1 MKRIKNNPFRSLMIH
16 FIQLIF
22 LPIYITS
29 CSIQTEP
36 DLATVNGD
44 RIILS
49 DFLPKYASFLSKTYQ
64 KDNLSNR
71 YAFLN
76 SLIDEKLILD
86 HASEAGLDNDPDMI
100 YEKEKIHDQ
109 LLLNDYYDIKIIN
122 DIHITNNELRILF
135 KYYKTRLHV
144 RHLYA
149 PDIKTIIDI
158 ADKIGSGVSWE
169 YLAKTCFEDSVL
181 KNNGGDLGW
190 YKMGELDPA
199 FEIAAYGLSDG
210 EISEPIKTRNGYS
223 IIQVIEKEKDI
234 LLTEDD
240 YQLNK
245 DWLEQMA
252 VRYKMMPKL
261 RKFTDS
267 IVVDLA
273 IEFNDKGLLDLLD
286 GLNENQDDRLSYRNS
301 PVLTVKGDKPLTVE
315 DCIAY
320 FSKLSD
326 KQFKRINSVET
337 LKTVLS
343 GILARDKMIKD
354 AKDLLLHKSRSFQEI
369 LKQEYTSLILKETMS
384 EINRS
389 VDVNWQEEYFKFRN
403 GLVVK
408 SKISIDS
415 TQVRSFPMVVEASL

>member
-16 FIQLIF
+16 FIKLIF

-36 DLATVNGD
+36 DLATVNGE

-86 HASEAGLDNDPDMI
+86 HANEAGLDNDPDMI

-158 ADKIGSGVSWE
+158 ADKIASGVPWE

-252 VRYKMMPKL
+252 VRYKMLPKL

-301 PVLTVKGDKPLTVE
+301 PVLMVKGDKLLTVE

-389 VDVNWQEEYFKFRN
+389 VNVNWQEEYFKFQN

-415 TQVRSFPMVVEASL
+415 AQVRSFPMVMEASL

>member
-16 FIQLIF
+16 FIKLIF

-36 DLATVNGD
+36 DLATVNGE

-158 ADKIGSGVSWE
+158 ADKIASGVPWE

-301 PVLTVKGDKPLTVE
+301 PVLMVKGDKLLTVE

-389 VDVNWQEEYFKFRN
+389 VDVNWQEEYFKFQN

-415 TQVRSFPMVVEASL
+415 TQVRSFPMVMEASL

>member
-389 VDVNWQEEYFKFRN
+389 VNVNWQEEYFKFQN

-415 TQVRSFPMVVEASL
+415 AQVRSFPMVMEASL

>member
-1 MKRIKNNPFRSLMIH
+1 
-16 FIQLIF
+16 
-22 LPIYITS
+22 
-29 CSIQTEP
+29 
-36 DLATVNGD
+36 
-44 RIILS
+44 
-49 DFLPKYASFLSKTYQ
+49 
-64 KDNLSNR
+64 
-71 YAFLN
+71 
-76 SLIDEKLILD
+76 
-86 HASEAGLDNDPDMI
+86 
-100 YEKEKIHDQ
+100 
-109 LLLNDYYDIKIIN
+109 
-122 DIHITNNELRILF
+122 
-135 KYYKTRLHV
+135 
-144 RHLYA
+144 
-149 PDIKTIIDI
+149 
-158 ADKIGSGVSWE
+158 
-169 YLAKTCFEDSVL
+169 
-181 KNNGGDLGW
+181 
-190 YKMGELDPA
+190 
-199 FEIAAYGLSDG
+199 
-210 EISEPIKTRNGYS
+210 
-223 IIQVIEKEKDI
+223 
-234 LLTEDD
+234 
-240 YQLNK
+240 
-245 DWLEQMA
+245 
-252 VRYKMMPKL
+252 MPKL

-286 GLNENQDDRLSYRNS
+286 GLNENQDDRLSYQNS
-301 PVLTVKGDKPLTVE
+301 SVLMVKGDKPLTVE

>member
-301 PVLTVKGDKPLTVE
+301 SVLMVKGDKPLTVE

-415 TQVRSFPMVVEASL
+415 TQVRSFQMVVEASL

>member
-415 TQVRSFPMVVEASL
+415 TQVRSFQMVVEASL

>member
-158 ADKIGSGVSWE
+158 ADKIASGVPWE

-223 IIQVIEKEKDI
+223 IIQVIEKERDI

-301 PVLTVKGDKPLTVE
+301 PVLMVKGDKLLTVE

>member
-301 PVLTVKGDKPLTVE
+301 SVLMVKGDKPLTVE

>member
-301 PVLTVKGDKPLTVE
+301 SVLMVKGDKPLTVE
-315 DCIAY
+315 NCIAY

-369 LKQEYTSLILKETMS
+369 LKQEYTSLILKETMN

>member
-16 FIQLIF
+16 FIKLIF
-22 LPIYITS
+22 LPIYIMS

-158 ADKIGSGVSWE
+158 ADKIASGVPWE

-301 PVLTVKGDKPLTVE
+301 PVLMVKGDKLLTVE

-389 VDVNWQEEYFKFRN
+389 VNVNWQEEYFKFQN

-415 TQVRSFPMVVEASL
+415 AQVRSFPMVMEASL

>member
-16 FIQLIF
+16 FIKLIF

-158 ADKIGSGVSWE
+158 ADKIASGVPWE

-301 PVLTVKGDKPLTVE
+301 PVLMVKGDKLLTVE

-389 VDVNWQEEYFKFRN
+389 VDVNWQEEYFKFQN

-415 TQVRSFPMVVEASL
+415 AQVRSFPMVMEASL

>member
-16 FIQLIF
+16 FIKLIF

-36 DLATVNGD
+36 DLATVNGE

-158 ADKIGSGVSWE
+158 ADKIASGVPWE

-252 VRYKMMPKL
+252 VRYKMLPKL

-301 PVLTVKGDKPLTVE
+301 PVLMVKGDKLLTVE

-389 VDVNWQEEYFKFRN
+389 VNVNWQEEYFKFQN

-415 TQVRSFPMVVEASL
+415 AQVRSFPMVMEASL

>member
-16 FIQLIF
+16 FIKLIF

-36 DLATVNGD
+36 DLATVNGE

-86 HASEAGLDNDPDMI
+86 HANEAGLDNDPDMI

-158 ADKIGSGVSWE
+158 ADKIASGVPWE

-252 VRYKMMPKL
+252 VRYKMLPKL

-301 PVLTVKGDKPLTVE
+301 PVLMVKGDKLLTVE

>member
-1 MKRIKNNPFRSLMIH
+1 MIH

-158 ADKIGSGVSWE
+158 ADKIASGVPWE

-252 VRYKMMPKL
+252 VRYKMLPKL

-301 PVLTVKGDKPLTVE
+301 PVLMVKGDKLLTVE

-389 VDVNWQEEYFKFRN
+389 VDVNWQEEYFKFQN

-415 TQVRSFPMVVEASL
+415 TQVRSFQMVVEASL

>member
-16 FIQLIF
+16 FIKLIF

-158 ADKIGSGVSWE
+158 ADKIASGVPWE

-301 PVLTVKGDKPLTVE
+301 PVLMVKGDKLLTVE

-389 VDVNWQEEYFKFRN
+389 VNVNWQEEYFKFQN

-415 TQVRSFPMVVEASL
+415 TQVRSFPMVMEASL

>member
-122 DIHITNNELRILF
+122 DIHISNNELRILF

-301 PVLTVKGDKPLTVE
+301 SVLMVKGDKPLTVE

>member
-158 ADKIGSGVSWE
+158 ADKIASGVPWE

-252 VRYKMMPKL
+252 VRYKMLPKL

-301 PVLTVKGDKPLTVE
+301 PVLMVKGDKLLTVE

>member
-301 PVLTVKGDKPLTVE
+301 PVLMVKGDKPLTVE

>member
-301 PVLTVKGDKPLTVE
+301 PVLMVKGDKPLTVE

-415 TQVRSFPMVVEASL
+415 TQVRSFQMVVEASL

>member
-301 PVLTVKGDKPLTVE
+301 PVLMVKGDKPLTVE

-369 LKQEYTSLILKETMS
+369 LKQEYTSLILKETMN

>member
-16 FIQLIF
+16 FIKLIF

-86 HASEAGLDNDPDMI
+86 HANEAGLDNDPDMI

-158 ADKIGSGVSWE
+158 ADKIASGVPWE

-252 VRYKMMPKL
+252 VRYKMLPKL

-301 PVLTVKGDKPLTVE
+301 PVLMVKGDKLLTVE

-389 VDVNWQEEYFKFRN
+389 VDVNWQEEYFKFQN

-415 TQVRSFPMVVEASL
+415 AQVRSFPMVMEASL